1 MRSCRNNRNSFF
13 FQPALFVFRV
23 LLRSFIHSYFIQSY
37 LQQIFFLIIVDC
49 FSIFT
54 SIYIRKYYKSILIFT
69 LYTLYLIFLTI
80 FDVYFYF
87 ESLYKFPKYL
97 KRELFGV
104 AILGALFIFSTFA
117 CLTFFFKYI
126 VNLVKDCKKLVRKN
140 KITKTS
146 AQTQKTRPKL
156 SICVT
161 TKYVSSDDKSE

>member
-54 SIYIRKYYKSILIFT
+54 SIYIRKYYKSILVFT

-97 KRELFGV
+97 RRELFGV
-104 AILGALFIFSTFA
+104 TILGALFTISALA
-117 CLTFFFKYI
+117 CLTFLFKYLL
-126 VNLVKDCKKLVRKN
+126 NLFKDCKKLVCRN

-146 AQTQKTRPKL
+146 ARTQKTRPKL
-156 SICVT
+156 SISITAKNVC
-161 TKYVSSDDKSE
+161 SDDKSE